1 MSPRLTEAAVP
12 VHPERPD
19 LLHRRFTPL
28 RLVAA
33 KLRASTVPADA
44 FFDPDDFMVVS
55 WAVADRPAGVHVFK
69 HVDTRR
75 VINLDADGVPY
86 RRDERGG
93 WSRYATLREAVDAL
107 DLWELPWLRPE
118 LAGHRG
124 GCAWEERRARFEE
137 LTGADRAS

>member
-1 MSPRLTEAAVP
+1 VP
-12 VHPERPD
+12 AHPEPPD
-19 LLHRRFTPL
+19 LLHRRGAPL

-55 WAVADRPAGVHVFK
+55 WAVGDRPPGVQVFK

-86 RRDERGG
+86 RRDERGT
-93 WSRYATLREAVDAL
+93 WSRCATVREAVDAL
-107 DLWELPWLRPE
+107 ALWELPWLRPE
-118 LAGHRG
+118 LAGHRRG
-124 GCAWEERRARFEE
+124 RTWEERWARYEE
-137 LTGADRAS
+137 LTGTGADRAS